1 MALFPDCI
9 RLFTGEDVSKEKVCL
24 TFDKAVFSR
33 NISNKNKFPQD
44 KIEIGFE
51 IVTDKCY
58 QFICY
63 NKTDYFQWINTI
75 PLFCN
80 FTGVFGYP
88 LQATASK
95 KKSGWRFPLPIYRSI
110 EYLKK
115 HGGVE
120 TEGIFR
126 VNAVYT
132 WMNRVKE
139 LLNSGQD
146 IKDEEFGPEGVH
158 VAACIIKLFLRELS
172 DCLIPMQFY
181 QQYVSVGNTEN
192 VQTRVKVLK
201 RLVSSLPDT
210 NKYTLWYLC
219 DFLVDVLNHQ
229 SVNQMG
235 ASNLSIC
242 FAPSIITSPDINP
255 TLEIEN
261 SAKIR
266 VVFETF
272 LEQFNSIFGDI
283 ATENRKMGMV
293 SPPYPAVTPTAA
305 VSDAIVAEQ
314 VAQESNR
321 RKTLSFKGKIF
332 SNTSNNDEKRDEPPK
347 SFLGRKTH
355 MSQESSISDRTN
367 TAPSS
372 VQSSVTTSA
381 IGSTQQTLGHQIID
395 EKERFASLEEKIA
408 YLMSKFEE
416 QQTTI
421 QQLTQ
426 RIVFL
431 EHQVALKDSSTKG
444 NEEQQFGL
452 SPPKVKVDFLAMR
465 KTMNKPIRQ
474 ENIASSAPPSNNPIL
489 QHTLEQNYQH
499 PDDMGTQQEYTMEDA
514 QSHKQEIPEQPPQLP
529 PPRRGASS
537 ANRSLNPTLSSN
549 DSVRRGG
556 FKSTSLSNY
565 EQPTTSVSAPPL
577 NPGFKGRGTL
587 RGGYH

>member
-1 MALFPDCI
+1 
-9 RLFTGEDVSKEKVCL
+9 
-24 TFDKAVFSR
+24 
-33 NISNKNKFPQD
+33 
-44 KIEIGFE
+44 
-51 IVTDKCY
+51 
-58 QFICY
+58 
-63 NKTDYFQWINTI
+63 
-75 PLFCN
+75 
-80 FTGVFGYP
+80 
-88 LQATASK
+88 
-95 KKSGWRFPLPIYRSI
+95 
-110 EYLKK
+110 
-115 HGGVE
+115 
-120 TEGIFR
+120 
-126 VNAVYT
+126 
-132 WMNRVKE
+132 
-139 LLNSGQD
+139 
-146 IKDEEFGPEGVH
+146 
-158 VAACIIKLFLRELS
+158 
-172 DCLIPMQFY
+172 MQFY
-181 QQYVSVGNTEN
+181 QQYVSVGSTEN

-201 RLVSSLPDT
+201 RLVASLPDT

-242 FAPSIITSPDINP
+242 FAPSVITSPDINP

-332 SNTSNNDEKRDEPPK
+332 SSTSSNDEKKNEPSK

-355 MSQESSISDRTN
+355 MSQENSFSGHTNTVSSSSQTPTTLSSTQSSNNTSSIEF
-367 TAPSS
+367 
-372 VQSSVTTSA
+372 
-381 IGSTQQTLGHQIID
+381 TQQTLGYQTIN
-395 EKERFASLEEKIA
+395 EKEKIASLEEKIA
-408 YLMSKFEE
+408 YLMSKYEE
-416 QQTTI
+416 QQSTI
-421 QQLTQ
+421 QQLNQ
-426 RIVFL
+426 RVVFL
-431 EHQVALKDSSTKG
+431 EHQVALKDSSTKT
-444 NEEQQFGL
+444 NDEQQFGL

-474 ENIASSAPPSNNPIL
+474 ENIASSAPPSDNPIL
-489 QHTLEQNYQH
+489 QHTLESNHQY
-499 PDDMGTQQEYTMEDA
+499 PDDINIQQEYFREDT

-529 PPRRGASS
+529 PPRRGTSP
-537 ANRSLNPTLSSN
+537 ANRSLNPSLSTN

-556 FKSTSLSNY
+556 FKSNSLSNY
-565 EQPTTSVSAPPL
+565 EQPTVSGSTPTL
-577 NPGFKGRGTL
+577 NSGLKGRGTF